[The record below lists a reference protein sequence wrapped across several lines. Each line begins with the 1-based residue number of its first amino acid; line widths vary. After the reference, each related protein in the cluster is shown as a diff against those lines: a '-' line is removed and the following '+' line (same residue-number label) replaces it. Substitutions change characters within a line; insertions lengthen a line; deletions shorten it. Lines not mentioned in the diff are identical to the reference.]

1 MQTSEGGWGSQDG
14 RPVVTRHS
22 HRVINGTQGP
32 PGPPGTQGRPGPA
45 REPASGRPPS
55 GRSVR
60 AFPAAS
66 PTAHPGPGG
75 RGRRQVWTDAQ
86 VWFSSAQQVTPR
98 DALPR
103 PPRTPHPAPC
113 TRPARPPGSRPPQTH
128 PWAARFLGDAR
139 PWCPAA
145 GARLEHDARRWVA
158 SRRASRCLGNARTG
172 RVVLDSQRSRRRDPS
187 ASSLCREGAS

>member
-22 HRVINGTQGP
+22 HRVINGM
-32 PGPPGTQGRPGPA
+32 QGRPGPA
-45 REPASGRPPS
+45 RPPS

-66 PTAHPGPGG
+66 PTAHP
-75 RGRRQVWTDAQ
+75 GRRQVWTDAQ

>member
-1 MQTSEGGWGSQDG
+1 MGISG
-14 RPVVTRHS
+14 RKACCDKTLSPRYQWNAGAAGDAGAAGARAASIREVRARLPGCFPH
-22 HRVINGTQGP
+22 GP
-32 PGPPGTQGRPGPA
+32 PGS
-45 REPASGRPPS
+45 RE
-55 GRSVR
+55 
-60 AFPAAS
+60 
-66 PTAHPGPGG
+66 

-103 PPRTPHPAPC
+103 PPRAPHPAPC

-145 GARLEHDARRWVA
+145 GARLEHDARHWVA

-172 RVVLDSQRSRRRDPS
+172 RVVLDSQRSRRRDRS